1 MTPEVERFLHLA
13 TRPLEKRPDD
23 REEAKA
29 ELMSRLSQG
38 GRPLET
44 LSLTAP
50 SARLAAAPVSG
61 WRRRGVMLGCLVLVV
76 AGFIAA
82 LLVWAGELIAVGSAS
97 TLTFGV
103 HYGDGRI
110 DDNFAIRHLD
120 RHIDRRAPGL
130 PLHVRAGEN
139 FNRASQRAS
148 EANSDDLG
156 LLHLA
161 ILGREADEPKEFSFA
176 DRDNPLRR
184 RADALDGDNAHWPLL
199 QAESFVLR
207 ETGRERGRY
216 WFSSTSSSLDE
227 EALDVA
233 LGTIEEASER
243 PLYRDPVGS
252 LRRRQLLAF
261 GPGRGV
267 IDHQIGMAVASMG
280 SMPEIGSEH
289 FLQVLL
295 NAGGRHYQGAGDEPE
310 LRHLEELW
318 RHWVRWTIEDLE
330 SGGAP
335 DRHLINRLESAGRG
349 LSEHRP
355 KVPGPA
361 GQDAFNE
368 ALVAA
373 SRDVAACHLG
383 NAKPD
388 LMPHAGLRLQAMGT
402 LPGDLTHAE
411 LKPSRLAEYALFDR
425 GVAFLFLFLVLVAT
439 AFCGFEGHRRK
450 RTVTG
455 LSKGLQPLLGWRDQ
469 LWIGALGLLLPFLW
483 WWGITRLTPL
493 GQRDLGLWEWVSAT
507 WLLQWTAFLILC
519 LVMLFQA
526 VQWRWSRQGEF
537 LGLRRPWSSSGWV
550 IGALAGL
557 AIPAAG
563 LLRHL
568 DLKTDDAHGLFL
580 LAVAGS
586 AAAGLLWLLWMTI
599 LNLFTPGASALRAN
613 LIMRTALP
621 WCLALALMALAAQPL
636 LRLAEAHWHARDP
649 LLPVTTSGT
658 HANALEERL
667 ARGYAE
673 ALAPLGAESP

>member
-1 MTPEVERFLHLA
+1 MTPEVERFLNLA
-13 TRPLEKRPDD
+13 TRPLERRLDD

-44 LSLTAP
+44 LPIAEP

-61 WRRRGVMLGCLVLVV
+61 WRRRGLMLGALVLAV
-76 AGFIAA
+76 AGFIAT
-82 LLVWAGELIAVGSAS
+82 LLVWASELTTVVSAS
-97 TLTFGV
+97 TLSFGV
-103 HYGDGRI
+103 RYGDGRI
-110 DDNFAIRHLD
+110 DDNFATRHLD
-120 RHIDRRAPGL
+120 RHIDRRAPDL

-148 EANSDDLG
+148 GASPADLG

-176 DRDNPLRR
+176 ERDNPLRR
-184 RADALDGDNAHWPLL
+184 RADELDGDNAYWPLL
-199 QAESFVLR
+199 QIESFYLSK
-207 ETGRERGRY
+207 TGFNRGRY
-216 WFSSTSSSLDE
+216 WYSSTASSLDE
-227 EALDVA
+227 EALGVA
-233 LGTIEEASER
+233 LGLFQEASR
-243 PLYRDPVGS
+243 KPVYRDPATW

-267 IDHQIGMAVASMG
+267 IDHQIGTAVASMG
-280 SMPEIGSEH
+280 RMPEIGSEH
-289 FLQVLL
+289 FIHALL
-295 NAGGRHYQGAGDEPE
+295 ITAGQHDHSAADEPG

-335 DRHLINRLESAGRG
+335 DRHLIDRLESAGRS

-361 GQDAFNE
+361 GQDNFTD
-368 ALVAA
+368 ALDAA
-373 SRDVAACHLG
+373 SRDIARCHLA
-383 NAKPD
+383 NTNPD
-388 LMPHAGLRLQAMGT
+388 LIPHAGLRLQGPGI
-402 LPGDLTHAE
+402 LPADLTRAE

-425 GVAFLFLFLVLVAT
+425 GVACLFLLLVLVAT
-439 AFCGFEGHRRK
+439 AFCGFEAHRRK

-455 LSKGLQPLLGWRDQ
+455 LSKGLQPLLTWRDQ
-469 LWIGALGLLLPFLW
+469 LWIGGIGLLLPFLW

-507 WLLQWTAFLILC
+507 WLLQWAAFLILC

-526 VQWRWSRQGEF
+526 VQWRWSRHGEF
-537 LGLRRPWSSSGWV
+537 LGLRRPWSSSGWL

-563 LLRHL
+563 LLRYL
-568 DLKTDDAHGLFL
+568 DLKTDDAHSLFL
-580 LAVAGS
+580 LAVSG
-586 AAAGLLWLLWMTI
+586 AAATGLLWLLWMTI
-599 LNLFTPGASALRAN
+599 LNLFTPGVSALRAN
-613 LIMRTALP
+613 LTMRTALP
-621 WCLALALMALAAQPL
+621 WCLALALVALAAQPL
-636 LRLAEAHWHARDP
+636 LRLAEARWHARDP

-667 ARGYAE
+667 ARSYAE
-673 ALAPLGAESP
+673 ALAPLANGRF